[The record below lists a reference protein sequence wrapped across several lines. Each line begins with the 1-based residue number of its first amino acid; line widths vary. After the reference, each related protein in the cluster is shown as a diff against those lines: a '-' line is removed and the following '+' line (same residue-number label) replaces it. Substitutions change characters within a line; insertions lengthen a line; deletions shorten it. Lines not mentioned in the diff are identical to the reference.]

1 MITGE
6 NGFIRR
12 FADKGGFDQDVLTEY
27 FMTISAIHGVVTQEL
42 DDSLVFSV
50 RVDNDLCPFFTFAD
64 SLCFIDTCRLSEF
77 MEKHNRSAR
86 TFLADISPQNDY
98 LPIPEHTEDFDST
111 ILAIYRFV
119 HE

>member
-77 MEKHNRSAR
+77 ME
-86 TFLADISPQNDY
+86 DISPQNDY